1 VSMKT
6 NRRAMRFAL
15 ESEYNDG
22 TTTPESATDGI
33 LMREITVTPLSGGNI
48 ARNFVRPYYGNSPQA
63 PGEKHVEAVFELEW
77 NTSGKLG
84 TPPPWGKLLRAC
96 GWSEVIEEGE
106 RVIYSPVSEDED
118 SGVFFCNV
126 DGNLHKGRGARGT
139 PAITVN
145 AENMPVIRFTYRALI
160 SPVTQEELPNVVL
173 SQWRAALAVNSL
185 NTEPLEFMGATVPF
199 DQFSL
204 DMSGQVVHNKIVGS
218 NDIEITGRT
227 PSGQLRIE
235 DPGVGTVNYFQM
247 SQNAATGALKL
258 VHGKTP
264 QERIELSMRKV
275 GIESPTYSD
284 QDGIQMLSI
293 NYSPEPVDGNDE
305 VLIVVGNPIP
315 EEEAP

>member
-1 VSMKT
+1 MSMKT

-22 TTTPESATDGI
+22 TTTPESATDAI
-33 LMREITVTPLSGGNI
+33 LMREITVTPLSGSNI

-63 PGEKHVEAVFELEW
+63 PGEKHVEAVIEVEL
-77 NTSGKLG
+77 NTSGALG

-96 GWSEVIEEGE
+96 GWSEVIEVDE

-139 PAITVN
+139 PAFTVN

-160 SPVTQEELPNVVL
+160 SPVTAEQLPNVTL

-185 NTEPLEFMGATVPF
+185 NTEPLQFMGATVPF
-199 DQFSL
+199 NQFSL
-204 DMSGQVVHNKIVGS
+204 DMSGQVIHNKIVGS
-218 NDIEITGRT
+218 NNIEITGRS
-227 PSGQLRIE
+227 PSGQLSIE
-235 DPGVGTVNYFQM
+235 DPGVSVVDYFAM
-247 SQNAATGALKL
+247 SQNAQTGPLTL
-258 VHGKTP
+258 IHGKTP
-264 QERIELSMRKV
+264 EERIEIIQKKV

-293 NYSPEPVDGNDE
+293 NYMPEPTDGNDE
-305 VLIVVGNPIP
+305 VMIVVGTPIP
-315 EEEAP
+315 ASP

>member
-15 ESEYNDG
+15 ESDYNDG
-22 TTTPESATDGI
+22 TTTPEAATDAI
-33 LMREITVTPLSGGNI
+33 LMREITVTPLSGSNI

-63 PGEKHVEAVFELEW
+63 PGEKHVEAVVEVEL
-77 NTSGKLG
+77 NTSGELG

-96 GWSEVIEEGE
+96 GWSEVIEVGE

-139 PAITVN
+139 PAFTVN

-160 SPVTQEELPNVVL
+160 SPVTAEQLPNVTL

-185 NTEPLEFMGATVPF
+185 NTEPLQFMGATVPF
-199 DQFSL
+199 NQFSL
-204 DMSGQVVHNKIVGS
+204 DMSGQVIHNKIVGS
-218 NDIEITGRT
+218 NNIEITGRS
-227 PSGQLRIE
+227 PSGQLSIE
-235 DPGVGTVNYFQM
+235 DPGVSVVDYFAM
-247 SQNAATGALKL
+247 SQNAQTGPLTL
-258 VHGKTP
+258 IHGKTP
-264 QERIELSMRKV
+264 EERIEIIQKKV

-293 NYSPEPVDGNDE
+293 NYMPEPTDGNDE
-305 VLIVVGNPIP
+305 VMIVVGTPIP
-315 EEEAP
+315 ASP

>member
-1 VSMKT
+1 MSMKT

-22 TTTPESATDGI
+22 TTTPEAATDAI
-33 LMREITVTPLSGGNI
+33 LMRVIAVTPLSGSNI
-48 ARNFVRPYYGNSPQA
+48 ERNFVRPYYGNSPQA
-63 PGEKHVEAVFELEW
+63 PGEKHVEAVVEVEW
-77 NTSGKLG
+77 NTSGELG

-96 GWSEVIEEGE
+96 GWSEVIEVGE

-139 PAITVN
+139 PAFTAN
-145 AENMPVIRFTYRALI
+145 AENMPVIRFTFRALI
-160 SPVTQEELPNVVL
+160 SPVTQEQLPNVTL

-185 NTEPLEFMGATVPF
+185 NTEPLEFMGAGVPF
-199 DQFSL
+199 NQFSL
-204 DMSGQVVHNKIVGS
+204 DMSGQVIHNKIVGS
-218 NDIEITGRT
+218 NDIEITGRS
-227 PSGQLRIE
+227 PSGQLSIE
-235 DPGVGTVNYFQM
+235 DPGVGTVNYFEM
-247 SQNAATGALKL
+247 SQNAATGALTL

-264 QERIELSMRKV
+264 EDRIEISMKKV

-293 NYSPEPVDGNDE
+293 NYMPEPTEGNDE
-305 VLIVVGNPIP
+305 VLIVVGTPIP
-315 EEEAP
+315 EEAP

>member
-1 VSMKT
+1 MSMKT

-33 LMREITVTPLSGGNI
+33 LMREITVTPLSGSNI

-77 NTSGKLG
+77 NTSGELG

-96 GWSEVIEEGE
+96 GWSEVIQEGE

-160 SPVTQEELPNVVL
+160 SPVTQEQLPNVVL
-173 SQWRAALAVNSL
+173 SQWRDGLAVNSD

-264 QERIELSMRKV
+264 VERIEISMRKV
-275 GIESPTYSD
+275 GFESPTYSD

-305 VLIVVGNPIP
+305 VMIVVGTPIP
-315 EEEAP
+315 EEAP